1 MIWLLLL
8 FVRCGNTAPLRLASD
23 ELLVLLTSNCK
34 KVKVFEEME
43 ELQNKHSEEKNDV
56 PKWSEPDKKLSECKR
71 LSHLVCEFDLAKL
84 THRCQ
89 LIANMAGDESD

>member
-1 MIWLLLL
+1 LTTDVICA
-8 FVRCGNTAPLRLASD
+8 RCGNTTSLRLAS
-23 ELLVLLTSNCK
+23 EEPSTSNCK

-43 ELQNKHSEEKNDV
+43 ELQNTHSEEKNDV
-56 PKWSEPDKKLSECKR
+56 SEPDKKLSECKR

-89 LIANMAGDESD
+89 LIAEHGRRRVRLIKIIKI

>member
-1 MIWLLLL
+1 MWQYC
-8 FVRCGNTAPLRLASD
+8 VHVSLRLASD
-23 ELLVLLTSNCK
+23 ELLTSNCK

-43 ELQNKHSEEKNDV
+43 ELQNKHSEEKNGV
-56 PKWSEPDKKLSECKR
+56 SEPDKKLPECKR

-89 LIANMAGDESD
+89 LIAEHGRRRVRLIKIIKIEKFKN